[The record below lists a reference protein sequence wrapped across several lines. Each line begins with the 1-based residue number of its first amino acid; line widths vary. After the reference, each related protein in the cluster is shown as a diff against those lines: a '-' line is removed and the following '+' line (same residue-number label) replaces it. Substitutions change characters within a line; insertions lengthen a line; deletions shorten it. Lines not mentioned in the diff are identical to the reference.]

1 MAYVINQRELRTLA
15 AVAAFSMFAQLTA
28 CAVKPAQKE
37 DGLPK
42 TTVQAPFRA
51 QVVGLQWFNPL
62 QRRDYPTE
70 WQLLWTLGLAKP
82 NKNDDMVRTDP
93 RVFGTLQA
101 VAPIAHDL
109 DGTETFKGY
118 HYKYVR
124 KLTSL
129 FHDIYYSSPTYFYR
143 VYPKDQK
150 QNWREL
156 AGIRVEYALPA
167 GKLDP
172 EEARNTT
179 RERIIDTFSIGNVN
193 FPTLWTRATPPDV
206 RITLGG
212 NNAGFVSLHAALA
225 YLEAHP
231 DQTVW
236 VMNWDAPSRPKPMQI
251 NENLVLLV
259 LAGTDYKTERA
270 ALAWIGYPA
279 TRKVEDFAAGQDK
292 PPRTVQAWQAVFAE
306 AARHGGK
313 TEEDIGY
320 VIHDA
325 NKTLPTSSDRLA
337 RLAQAL
343 SLEVPGFDFLP
354 QAFNTPA
361 LLGEMGAGTALTNV
375 ALGIA
380 HANHVGQPVLVAG
393 TSDPGSVTGVLV
405 LPPAK
410 VRPID
415 HDQPWFRARGE
426 NNAYLPWWGIRHD
439 TADNMQGY
447 SD

>member
-1 MAYVINQRELRTLA
+1 MAYVINQRGLRTLA
-15 AVAAFSMFAQLTA
+15 AVAAFSMCALLTA
-28 CAVKPAQKE
+28 CAVKPAPKE
-37 DGLPK
+37 EEPP
-42 TTVQAPFRA
+42 TIAAQTPFRA
-51 QVVGLQWFNPL
+51 QVVGLQWLNPL

-82 NKNDDMVRTDP
+82 NKNDDMVREDP
-93 RVFGTLQA
+93 RGFSTLQA

-109 DGTETFKGY
+109 DDTETFKGY

-143 VYPKDQK
+143 VYPKDKK

-179 RERIIDTFSIGNVN
+179 RERIINTFNIGNTH

-212 NNAGFVSLHAALA
+212 NNAGFISLHAALA

-236 VMNWDAPSRPKPMQI
+236 VMNWDAPGRPKSMQI

-259 LAGTDYKTERA
+259 LAGPDYKTERA
-270 ALAWIGYPA
+270 SLAWIGYPA
-279 TRKVEDFAAGQDK
+279 TRKVADFETGKDQ
-292 PPRTVQAWQAVFAE
+292 PPRAVQAWQAVFVE
-306 AARHGGK
+306 AARHGRK

-325 NKTLPTSSDRLA
+325 NKTLPTSSERLA

-343 SLEVPGFDFLP
+343 NLEVPGFDFLP
-354 QAFNTPA
+354 QTFNTPA

-393 TSDPGSVTGVLV
+393 TSDPDSVTGVLV

-410 VRPID
+410 IRPID
-415 HDQPWFRARGE
+415 HDKPWFRAWGE

-439 TADNMQGY
+439 TADDMQGY
-447 SD
+447 SQ